1 MGCAF
6 RCVPFLFNFTI
17 NNKKTMNKIIERL
30 WANFK
35 ADTPKIAKRVRNI
48 AAGISGCALA
58 VMTALLAAQSQIPDW
73 FNAIYPYLIG
83 IPAAIAFISQFS
95 SKKDE

>member
-1 MGCAF
+1 M
-6 RCVPFLFNFTI
+6 
-17 NNKKTMNKIIERL
+17 KIINKL
-30 WANFK
+30 LSKFK

-58 VMTALLAAQSQIPDW
+58 IMTALLAAQSNIPEW
-73 FNAIYPYLIG
+73 FNKIYPYLIG

>member
-1 MGCAF
+1 M
-6 RCVPFLFNFTI
+6 
-17 NNKKTMNKIIERL
+17 KIIYKL
-30 WANFK
+30 WNKFK
-35 ADTPKIAKRVRNI
+35 ADTPKIARWIRNV

-58 VMTALLAAQSQIPDW
+58 IMTALLAAQSNIPEW
-73 FNAIYPYLIG
+73 FNKMYPYLIG

>member
-1 MGCAF
+1 MEI
-6 RCVPFLFNFTI
+6 L
-17 NNKKTMNKIIERL
+17 NKLLNK
-30 WANFK
+30 FK
-35 ADTPKIAKRVRNI
+35 ADTPKIARWVRNI

-58 VMTALLAAQSQIPDW
+58 IMTALLAAQSNVPEW
-73 FNAIYPYLIG
+73 FNKIYPYLIG

>member
-1 MGCAF
+1 M
-6 RCVPFLFNFTI
+6 NTI
-17 NNKKTMNKIIERL
+17 IKRL
-30 WANFK
+30 WASFK

-58 VMTALLAAQSQIPDW
+58 IMTALLAAQSPIPDW
-73 FNAIYPYLIG
+73 FNNIYPYLIG

-95 SKKDE
+95 SKENE

>member
-1 MGCAF
+1 
-6 RCVPFLFNFTI
+6 
-17 NNKKTMNKIIERL
+17 MNIITKL
-30 WANFK
+30 WINFK
-35 ADTPKIAKRVRNI
+35 ADTPKIARRVRNI

-73 FNAIYPYLIG
+73 FNKIYPYMIG

>member
-1 MGCAF
+1 MEI
-6 RCVPFLFNFTI
+6 I
-17 NNKKTMNKIIERL
+17 NKLLSK
-30 WANFK
+30 FK

-58 VMTALLAAQSQIPDW
+58 IMTALLAAQSNIPEW
-73 FNAIYPYLIG
+73 FNKIYPYLIG

>member
-1 MGCAF
+1 M
-6 RCVPFLFNFTI
+6 NI
-17 NNKKTMNKIIERL
+17 IKTL
-30 WANFK
+30 WLNFK
-35 ADTPKIAKRVRNI
+35 ADTPLIAKRVRNV

-58 VMTALLAAQSQIPDW
+58 VMTALLAAQSPIPDW
-73 FNAIYPYLIG
+73 FNKIYPYLIG

>member
-1 MGCAF
+1 M
-6 RCVPFLFNFTI
+6 FNKLI
-17 NNKKTMNKIIERL
+17 SK
-30 WANFK
+30 FK

-58 VMTALLAAQSQIPDW
+58 IMTALLAAQSNVPEW
-73 FNAIYPYLIG
+73 FNKIYPYLIG
-83 IPAAIAFISQFS
+83 IPAAIAFVSQFS

>member
-1 MGCAF
+1 MEI
-6 RCVPFLFNFTI
+6 L
-17 NNKKTMNKIIERL
+17 NKLLSK
-30 WANFK
+30 FK
-35 ADTPKIAKRVRNI
+35 ADTPKIARWVRNI

-58 VMTALLAAQSQIPDW
+58 IMTALLAAQSNVPEW
-73 FNAIYPYLIG
+73 FNKIYPYLIG

>member
-1 MGCAF
+1 MKM
-6 RCVPFLFNFTI
+6 FNKLI
-17 NNKKTMNKIIERL
+17 SK
-30 WANFK
+30 FK

-58 VMTALLAAQSQIPDW
+58 IMTALLAAQSNVPEW
-73 FNAIYPYLIG
+73 FNKIYPYLIG
-83 IPAAIAFISQFS
+83 IPAAIAFVSQFS